1 MVEVEEEEEGFLFLG
16 ADNKGAGGG
25 GEGDELIA
33 AAGCQAGCF
42 VALLVAELSL

>member
-1 MVEVEEEEEGFLFLG
+1 MEEEGEEGFLFLG
-16 ADNKGAGGG
+16 ADNKGGGGG